1 MSVKFILSNTFG
13 FSADNMYRLIAKNVG
28 NGRQIVI
35 VPDKFSL
42 AFERNI
48 LKKLGLTST
57 FDVDVTSF
65 MRLAVK
71 AMRGKNRK
79 CLTPEGS
86 VMLLKR
92 AIDEVKNDL
101 AVYKDV
107 DDVTFPREMYAVIT
121 ALRNSGV
128 NAENTLAVDDEKLK
142 DVGII
147 YEKYLEILHKSFI
160 DSTSRLE
167 AFSAGIGDDFS
178 DADVY
183 IFGFPDFTAT
193 QYEIIFRLFVHAR
206 NVTIGLIAPEDDAKN
221 KRLYPSR
228 AFKKLTSGLSD
239 ANIAYDVTYAF
250 VGLDNV
256 KKQLSNLFSY
266 AKLPSVETDGK
277 VEIIEAKNIMDEME

>member
-71 AMRGKNRK
+71 EMRGKNRK

-101 AVYKDV
+101 TVYKDV
-107 DDVTFPREMYAVIT
+107 DDVTFP
-121 ALRNSGV
+121 
-128 NAENTLAVDDEKLK
+128 
-142 DVGII
+142 
-147 YEKYLEILHKSFI
+147 
-160 DSTSRLE
+160 
-167 AFSAGIGDDFS
+167 
-178 DADVY
+178 
-183 IFGFPDFTAT
+183 
-193 QYEIIFRLFVHAR
+193 
-206 NVTIGLIAPEDDAKN
+206 
-221 KRLYPSR
+221 
-228 AFKKLTSGLSD
+228 
-239 ANIAYDVTYAF
+239 
-250 VGLDNV
+250 
-256 KKQLSNLFSY
+256 
-266 AKLPSVETDGK
+266 GK
-277 VEIIEAKNIMDEME
+277 CTP

>member
-101 AVYKDV
+101 TVYKDV

-142 DVGII
+142 DGTNRLLIRPRGS
-147 YEKYLEILHKSFI
+147 KRFLRASATTFRTPTFI
-160 DSTSRLE
+160 
-167 AFSAGIGDDFS
+167 FS
-178 DADVY
+178 D
-183 IFGFPDFTAT
+183 FPISP
-193 QYEIIFRLFVHAR
+193 Q
-206 NVTIGLIAPEDDAKN
+206 
-221 KRLYPSR
+221 PSMR
-228 AFKKLTSGLSD
+228 
-239 ANIAYDVTYAF
+239 
-250 VGLDNV
+250 
-256 KKQLSNLFSY
+256 
-266 AKLPSVETDGK
+266 
-277 VEIIEAKNIMDEME
+277 

>member
-13 FSADNMYRLIAKNVG
+13 FSADNMYRLIAKNIG

-101 AVYKDV
+101 TVYKDV

-142 DVGII
+142 DVVLFTKNIL
-147 YEKYLEILHKSFI
+147 KYC
-160 DSTSRLE
+160 TNRLLIRPRGSKR
-167 AFSAGIGDDFS
+167 FLRVSATTFRMPTYIFS
-178 DADVY
+178 D
-183 IFGFPDFTAT
+183 FP
-193 QYEIIFRLFVHAR
+193 IS
-206 NVTIGLIAPEDDAKN
+206 P
-221 KRLYPSR
+221 
-228 AFKKLTSGLSD
+228 
-239 ANIAYDVTYAF
+239 
-250 VGLDNV
+250 
-256 KKQLSNLFSY
+256 QLS
-266 AKLPSVETDGK
+266 
-277 VEIIEAKNIMDEME
+277 MR

>member
-1 MSVKFILSNTFG
+1 
-13 FSADNMYRLIAKNVG
+13 
-28 NGRQIVI
+28 
-35 VPDKFSL
+35 
-42 AFERNI
+42 
-48 LKKLGLTST
+48 
-57 FDVDVTSF
+57 
-65 MRLAVK
+65 
-71 AMRGKNRK
+71 
-79 CLTPEGS
+79 
-86 VMLLKR
+86 MLLKR

-101 AVYKDV
+101 TVYKDV

-167 AFSAGIGDDFS
+167 AFSAGIGDEFS

-206 NVTIGLIAPEDDAKN
+206 NVTVGLIAPEDDAKN

-228 AFKKLTSGLSD
+228 AFKNSQAGFRTRISH
-239 ANIAYDVTYAF
+239 T
-250 VGLDNV
+250 
-256 KKQLSNLFSY
+256 
-266 AKLPSVETDGK
+266 T
-277 VEIIEAKNIMDEME
+277 

>member
-1 MSVKFILSNTFG
+1 M
-13 FSADNMYRLIAKNVG
+13 
-28 NGRQIVI
+28 
-35 VPDKFSL
+35 
-42 AFERNI
+42 
-48 LKKLGLTST
+48 
-57 FDVDVTSF
+57 DVTSF

-101 AVYKDV
+101 TVYKDV

-206 NVTIGLIAPEDDAKN
+206 NVTIGLIAPDDDAKN

-228 AFKKLTSGLSD
+228 AFKNSQAGFRTRISH
-239 ANIAYDVTYAF
+239 T
-250 VGLDNV
+250 
-256 KKQLSNLFSY
+256 
-266 AKLPSVETDGK
+266 T
-277 VEIIEAKNIMDEME
+277 